1 MGLGSSRM
9 TIRERDEKIRQVL
22 ELASTGESF
31 RASCL
36 AVGIPVGTFYKHVNR
51 EQYARARDASADV
64 QFDELDTLAADVR
77 DGNIDPQAARV
88 AADITKWTLARK
100 KPKSYGDKLP
110 SGDTLSDQKTGIIT
124 ALKGIFNAD

>member
-1 MGLGSSRM
+1 M
-9 TIRERDEKIRQVL
+9 TKRERDEKIRQVL

-36 AVGIPVGTFYKHVNR
+36 KIGVPIGTFYKHVNR

-64 QFDELDTLAADVR
+64 QFDDLDDLAVKVR
-77 DGNIDPQAARV
+77 DGEIDPQAARV
-88 AADITKWTLARK
+88 AADIVKWTLARK

-110 SGDTLSDQKTGIIT
+110 TGDAQTDQAAGIIT
-124 ALKGIFNAD
+124 ALKDIFNAD